1 MRRARWLGIAVLAA
15 DSAFLLLALWVAWL
29 AWLWWRPHLDH
40 IVQVRWTDL
49 LLLNE
54 WMPPASVL
62 VVCWLVVL
70 RQLGFYDPE
79 RMTTLVRQLSAL
91 TRSIAYV
98 LMIVVTV
105 QFFVPQRF
113 YSRVLVVAFLGAGF
127 FSLASWRWLL
137 LKLQTV
143 LDLPIAIENV
153 AIYGTGESARLM
165 AERIARHAHRRYN
178 LVGFIA
184 SQDPAMRTHVDD
196 EGVHPSKI
204 LGGIDNLREIVN
216 EHDIETIVL
225 ASRVIHREEALM
237 LATRCDHMGLRVL
250 QVPFTWGIASPRI
263 AFANLGELQLID
275 LSQMSYPTLV
285 EHFKRAFDLVA
296 VSCGLLVLAPV
307 FLVTA
312 IAVYLDDPGPVFYA
326 APRAGRGGRAFPFF
340 KYRSMVVNAD
350 KLKDQLR
357 EQNESDGLLFKIKDD
372 PRITRVGRFIRK
384 YSVDEL
390 PQFWNVVRGD
400 MNLVGPRP
408 LPMKDLENI
417 GDDPEI
423 AYWFEM
429 RHKVSPGITGL
440 WQVSGRSN
448 LGFKDM
454 VELDIQYI
462 QNWSFWLDI
471 KILLITLPAVLK
483 GRGAA

>member
-1 MRRARWLGIAVLAA
+1 MTRRARWLGAAVLTA
-15 DSAFLLLALWVAWL
+15 DTAVLLFALWVAWRGWVYL
-29 AWLWWRPHLDH
+29 RPHLDH
-40 IVQVRWTDL
+40 IVQVRWADL
-49 LLLNE
+49 LTLNE
-54 WMPPASVL
+54 WMPPASL
-62 VVCWLVVL
+62 LIPAWILIL

-91 TRSIAYV
+91 TRSIIYV
-98 LMIVVTV
+98 LVLIVTI
-105 QFFVPQRF
+105 QFFVPQRY
-113 YSRVLVVAFLGAGF
+113 YSRALVVGLLSAGF
-127 FSLASWRWLL
+127 VGLASWRFLL
-137 LKLQTV
+137 LKAQTL
-143 LDLPIAIENV
+143 LDLPIAMENI

-165 AERIARHAHRRYN
+165 AERIARHARGRYN

-184 SQDPAMRTHVDD
+184 ASDPSSRTLGD
-196 EGVHPSKI
+196 EGVDAKRI
-204 LGGIDNLREIVN
+204 LGGIDTLMDLVN
-216 EHDIETIVL
+216 EHNIETIVL
-225 ASRVIHREEALM
+225 ASRIIHRQEALE

-250 QVPFTWGIASPRI
+250 QVPFTWGIASPRLT
-263 AFANLGELQLID
+263 FAQLGELQLID

-296 VSCGLLVLAPV
+296 VTCGMLVLTPIFV
-307 FLVTA
+307 VTA

-357 EQNESDGLLFKIKDD
+357 AQNESDGLLFKIKDD
-372 PRITRVGRFIRK
+372 PRVTRVGRFIRK
-384 YSVDEL
+384 FSVDEL
-390 PQFWNVVRGD
+390 PQFWNVIRGD

-408 LPMKDLENI
+408 LPMKDLQNI
-417 GDDPEI
+417 DNDPEI
-423 AYWFEM
+423 AYWFEL

-471 KILLITLPAVLK
+471 KILLMTVPAVLK